1 MKSEPTNLAE
11 LVGLRIEES
20 AAVKRALLAE
30 RELIAAVGEELIEAY
45 RAGRKLLIFGNGGSA
60 SDAQHIAAELVGRYY
75 FDRRA
80 LPALALTVNAS
91 SLTAIGNDYSFDHVF
106 ARQVEA
112 FGHAGDV
119 AVGISTSGNSANVIE
134 GVHAAKRMGLVTVGL
149 TGAGGGRLKGEVDY
163 CVAVPSADTP
173 RIQEAHALIGH
184 VWCEMVERA
193 LFGGAPFGDKDA
205 RRD

>member
-1 MKSEPTNLAE
+1 MKSETPNLAE
-11 LVGLRIEES
+11 LVGQRIEES
-20 AAVKRALLAE
+20 VAVKRALLAE
-30 RELIAAVGEELIEAY
+30 RELIAAVGEKLIEAY

-80 LPALALTVNAS
+80 LPAEALTVNAS
-91 SLTAIGNDYSFDHVF
+91 SLTAISNDYSFDHVF

-112 FGHAGDV
+112 LGNAGDV

-134 GVHAAKRMGLVTVGL
+134 GVRAAKRLGLVTVAL

-163 CVAVPSADTP
+163 CVSVPSTDTP
-173 RIQEAHALIGH
+173 RVQEAHALIGH

-193 LFGGAPFGDKDA
+193 LFGDA
-205 RRD
+205 VK